1 MSEGQKRKTAL
12 QEIKELRG
20 AIEPSKNDVIA
31 QRALDLAEYYLIH
44 AENQAGHIQRLEE
57 RNKRMRGKW
66 IRNDNGTYSCSV
78 CHSWIPEEQ
87 HYYAQYCLHCGADMR
102 GTE

>member
-20 AIEPSKNDVIA
+20 AIEPSKNEEIA
-31 QRALDLAEYYLIH
+31 RRALELAEYYLIH

-66 IRNDNGTYSCSV
+66 IDQKGGGCCCPN
-78 CHSWIPEEQ
+78 
-87 HYYAQYCLHCGADMR
+87 CGAKME